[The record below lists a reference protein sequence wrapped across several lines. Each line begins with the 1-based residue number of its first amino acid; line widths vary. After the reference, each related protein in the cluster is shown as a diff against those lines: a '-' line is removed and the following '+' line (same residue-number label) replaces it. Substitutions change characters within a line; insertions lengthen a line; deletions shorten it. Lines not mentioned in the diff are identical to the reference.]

1 MGIFDFFLKG
11 PQLTK
16 SEAGSISFEI
26 AMKLF
31 GNEISHQELVIN
43 AESILEEFFVNH
55 YPDHSIE
62 PDQSRQ
68 IFRLALLLFEKDKEQ
83 LKFYTGSR
91 NINKRMIDNLPVNEE
106 TGEPYWGMMTSL
118 NMGSPPDGNVNY
130 DEHLTLFKD

>member
-16 SEAGSISFEI
+16 SEAGSIAFEI

-31 GNEISHQELVIN
+31 ANEISHQELVIN
-43 AESILEEFFVNH
+43 AEIILEEFFVKD

-83 LKFYTGSR
+83 LKFYTGCR
-91 NINKRMIDNLPVNEE
+91 NVNNRLIDNLPVNEE
-106 TGEPYWGMMTSL
+106 TGEPYWGEMANL
-118 NMGSPPDGNVNY
+118 NFGSSPASNINY